1 MIGEVVA
8 SPNSP
13 NKALCRL
20 LGLAF
25 VLAAGLLGL
34 VGSADARPKPVSPNI
49 SSVTCTSAISG
60 GVHGT
65 ASCWGGLYGGSA
77 RIIVVCSAWW
87 DPNVT
92 GNWVYIKPGERK
104 GSQDGLAGDCY
115 SPVESVTTETK

>member
-1 MIGEVVA
+1 MK
-8 SPNSP
+8 SPNNA
-13 NKALCRL
+13 NKFFCRL
-20 LGLAF
+20 AGLAL

-34 VGSADARPKPVSPNI
+34 VGSADASSKPVSSDI
-49 SSVTCTSAISG
+49 SSVTCTSAING
-60 GVHGT
+60 GVHAS

-92 GNWVYIKPGERK
+92 GPWVAIPPGGRK
-104 GSQDGLAGDCY
+104 GSQDGLAGDCF